1 MTKWALYKADVLDA
15 LIAEILHKCG
25 RGRAAFAAPDRQRRE
40 VAAGMVAS
48 AILDTTDL
56 EHPGGCSPTLA
67 RHTGCARR
75 RRLL

>member
-1 MTKWALYKADVLDA
+1 MTKWALYRADVLDA
-15 LIAEILHKCG
+15 LVAEILHNFG
-25 RGRAAFAAPDRQRRE
+25 RGAAFAALDRQWRE

-56 EHPGGCSPTLA
+56 AHPGGCLPTPA